1 MGQIDNYLDRISLLK
16 KLTWLITPATKVKN
30 SLNHFVCVDIIGSS
44 VFFELKFRG
53 AKIKNT

>member
-30 SLNHFVCVDIIGSS
+30 SLNHFV
-44 VFFELKFRG
+44 G
-53 AKIKNT
+53 ANDFVSKTY